1 MRYLVKPVL
10 ALSAL
15 GLFLSLIAHV
25 SALAGIDLQ
34 LGNAVFVLHG
44 GIFVVW
50 FPAVLLAMRLGRGKT
65 TAWGFGFSSWKQ
77 VLAGCPP
84 WMTYLLLGLF
94 AYVFLNFFI
103 FMRDVPTQPS
113 QGQSPASPEVIRG
126 FSGHW
131 LVFYYAA
138 FAIAYSA
145 FKKPELLGNA
155 KCQNGH
161 KAIPTDKFCSQ
172 CGNPIIVEKVA

>member
-15 GLFLSLIAHV
+15 GFLLSLIAHIF
-25 SALAGIDLQ
+25 ALTGIDLK
-34 LGNAVFVLHG
+34 LGNGIFVLHG
-44 GIFVVW
+44 GIFLVW
-50 FPAVLLAMRLGRGKT
+50 FPAMLLAMRLGRGKT
-65 TAWGFGFSSWKQ
+65 GAWSFDFSSWKQ

-84 WMTYLLLGLF
+84 WMIYLLIGIF
-94 AYVFLNFFI
+94 AYAFLNFFL
-103 FMRDVPTQPS
+103 FMEKVPTQSS
-113 QGQSPASPEVIRG
+113 QGEPASPDVIRG

-145 FKKPELLGNA
+145 FKKPELLGDATCA
-155 KCQNGH
+155 KGH
-161 KAIPTDKFCSQ
+161 KALPTDKFCSE
-172 CGNPIIVEKVA
+172 CGSPVTIAKMT